1 MLQSGT
7 VLLQSGTATWCYK
20 VGQGLLQSG
29 TAFFI
34 TKWDNFIT
42 KWDGYYK
49 VGRFYYKAGRVLQSG
64 TVITKWA
71 LTFIPDILRETIP
84 RKQFLNA
91 GYLFSS

>member
-71 LTFIPDILRETIP
+71 LTDVIA
-84 RKQFLNA
+84 FLITLDVSFTA
-91 GYLFSS
+91 

>member
-71 LTFIPDILRETIP
+71 LTLDLSPQNVQWALSVPKFE
-84 RKQFLNA
+84 
-91 GYLFSS
+91 Y

>member
-71 LTFIPDILRETIP
+71 LTACFHFINKYIDIKYF
-84 RKQFLNA
+84 RKVA
-91 GYLFSS
+91 